1 MSTTQI
7 IVGCEVGVGLSERT
21 PGGGLSW
28 RVFIA
33 TALGWVWTIIVSL
46 GLCAILFCMGELGI
60 IVVPK
65 LYLLVV
71 VFTIQQAFVRQQGRV
86 DDGVRS
92 SGLLVPNAWYLTWGA
107 GAPLAVVPGP
117 GRAVTWA

>member
-60 IVVPK
+60 NVV
-65 LYLLVV
+65 L
-71 VFTIQQAFVRQQGRV
+71 TIQPAPWGCWLQYGRPRQGGMKALQ
-86 DDGVRS
+86 
-92 SGLLVPNAWYLTWGA
+92 TQ
-107 GAPLAVVPGP
+107 
-117 GRAVTWA
+117 